1 MMRRS
6 KDVHKCGMELHHH
19 DPPSLR
25 RESRWQNACLSRISG
40 LTAPPLSLS
49 RVRQWLRRRSVSQSV
64 VVVAGNL
71 GSAGGAAT
79 VKGEMSEMLMISSV
93 WSNYSP
99 NAWKAGTRKRER
111 DPHQG
116 EREVT

>member
-1 MMRRS
+1 MI
-6 KDVHKCGMELHHH
+6 
-19 DPPSLR
+19 LR
-25 RESRWQNACLSRISG
+25 GPRWQNACLSRISG

-49 RVRQWLRRRSVSQSV
+49 GSAVVETSFGES

-71 GSAGGAAT
+71 GSAAGGGAAT

-99 NAWKAGTRKRER
+99 NAWKAGTRKRGTRTKE
-111 DPHQG
+111 G
-116 EREVT
+116 GKEK